1 MRRRDKAVKTRRH
14 KTLTHGAGPKAA
26 RRNSVAAGKE
36 TNVARLTRELK
47 EAREQQ
53 TGTFKVLQVISSSP
67 GELEPVFRAILE
79 NATRICGAKFGV
91 LWRRFDD
98 GTARIFA
105 SLSVPSAFAE
115 FLQCGPHRPGPF
127 SPINRVAK
135 TRQRVHIADF
145 RVDQAY
151 LTHDPLAVAGV
162 ELGGQRTLL
171 VVPMLKKDKLVG
183 MIAIYR
189 QEVRP
194 FTDKQIEL
202 VENFA
207 AQAVIA
213 IENTRLLN
221 ELRQS
226 LEQQTATA
234 DVLKIISSSPGEL
247 QPVFNAMLENATR
260 ICEAKFGTLFRFD
273 GKAFHRA
280 AGIGVPSAL
289 AEFQKKRGA
298 YLPESG
304 TLLDRVLQTRKVAHS
319 PDYAAEPIPGN
330 AAKLGGARSTVAV
343 PMLKDSELVG
353 AIIIYRQEV
362 KPFTDKQIELVQN
375 FAAQAVIAIENTR
388 LLNEL
393 RQSLEQ
399 QTATADVLKIISS
412 SPGELQPVFNAMLEN
427 ATRICEAKF
436 GVLFLCEG
444 DAVRAIAMHGAP
456 QSYVDERHRNPVF
469 QPAPATTLA
478 RALATKKP
486 VQDADALNQPQRGA
500 IVNLAGARTILS
512 VPMLKENELVGAIVI
527 YRQDVQPFTDK
538 QIELVQNFASQAV
551 IAIDNTRLL
560 NDLRESLKQQTA
572 TSEVLKVISSAPAE
586 LSRCSIQC

>member
-14 KTLTHGAGPKAA
+14 KTLTRRADPKAA

-115 FLQCGPHRPGPF
+115 FLQRGAHRPGPF

-171 VVPMLKKDKLVG
+171 VVPMLKEDKLVG

-213 IENTRLLN
+213 IENARLLN
-221 ELRQS
+221 ELRQRTDD
-226 LEQQTATA
+226 LTRVPGTA
-234 DVLKIISSSPGEL
+234 DGDLGGSPSYLPLGW
-247 QPVFNAMLENATR
+247 
-260 ICEAKFGTLFRFD
+260 
-273 GKAFHRA
+273 RA
-280 AGIGVPSAL
+280 AAGVRHHAGERRTDLRSKIRELAVGMRAKRYRHVAL
-289 AEFQKKRGA
+289 YGA
-298 YLPESG
+298 PQAFLEERRRNPVIRPRPGSD
-304 TLLDRVLQTRKVAHS
+304 LDRVRTTKQIIHIADMQV
-319 PDYAAEPIPGN
+319 
-330 AAKLGGARSTVAV
+330 GGAATTAIVELAGARTFLNV
-343 PMLKDSELVG
+343 PMLKDDELIG
-353 AIIIYRQEV
+353 TIGIYRQNV
-362 KPFTDKQIELVQN
+362 QPFTDKQIELVKN

-388 LLNEL
+388 LLSEL
-393 RQSLEQ
+393 RESLQQ
-399 QTATADVLKIISS
+399 QTATAEVLQVISS
-412 SPGELQPVFNAMLEN
+412 SPGELNPYSKQCWERNAALRGQIRHPVSIRRRYPSDCCDPWC
-427 ATRICEAKF
+427 T
-436 GVLFLCEG
+436 
-444 DAVRAIAMHGAP
+444 AIIWRGAP
-456 QSYVDERHRNPVF
+456 AQPNNP
-469 QPAPATTLA
+469 PEP
-478 RALATKKP
+478 
-486 VQDADALNQPQRGA
+486 GHH
-500 IVNLAGARTILS
+500 ARTRTS
-512 VPMLKENELVGAIVI
+512 
-527 YRQDVQPFTDK
+527 D
-538 QIELVQNFASQAV
+538 QA
-551 IAIDNTRLL
+551 ARS
-560 NDLRESLKQQTA
+560 DLRHPRRA
-572 TSEVLKVISSAPAE
+572 
-586 LSRCSIQC
+586 

>member
-14 KTLTHGAGPKAA
+14 KTLRRRAEPKAA
-26 RRNSVAAGKE
+26 RRNSVAAGKG

-67 GELEPVFRAILE
+67 GELEPVFSAILE

-115 FLQCGPHRPGPF
+115 FLQRGPHRPGPF

-171 VVPMLKKDKLVG
+171 VVPMLKEDKLVG

-213 IENTRLLN
+213 IENARLLK

-234 DVLKIISSSPGEL
+234 EVLQVISSSPGEL
-247 QPVFNAMLENATR
+247 EPVFQAMLGNATR
-260 ICEAKFGTLFRFD
+260 LCEAKFGHLWLFEGNVF
-273 GKAFHRA
+273 RA
-280 AGIGVPSAL
+280 VAVHGTRDFVDHMRHHPIVDLQNSPGIP
-289 AEFQKKRGA
+289 
-298 YLPESG
+298 
-304 TLLDRVLQTRKVAHS
+304 LDRLARTR
-319 PDYAAEPIPGN
+319 
-330 AAKLGGARSTVAV
+330 
-343 PMLKDSELVG
+343 ELVH
-353 AIIIYRQEV
+353 I
-362 KPFTDKQIELVQN
+362 P
-375 FAAQAVIAIENTR
+375 
-388 LLNEL
+388 
-393 RQSLEQ
+393 
-399 QTATADVLKIISS
+399 
-412 SPGELQPVFNAMLEN
+412 
-427 ATRICEAKF
+427 
-436 GVLFLCEG
+436 
-444 DAVRAIAMHGAP
+444 
-456 QSYVDERHRNPVF
+456 
-469 QPAPATTLA
+469 
-478 RALATKKP
+478 
-486 VQDADALNQPQRGA
+486 
-500 IVNLAGARTILS
+500 
-512 VPMLKENELVGAIVI
+512 
-527 YRQDVQPFTDK
+527 
-538 QIELVQNFASQAV
+538 
-551 IAIDNTRLL
+551 
-560 NDLRESLKQQTA
+560 DLRTDDSYIRKA
-572 TSEVLKVISSAPAE
+572 TPQIVALVETS
-586 LSRCSIQC
+586 